1 MNDSTQVNFDDDTLY
16 AYASSQT
23 SHDRRPQLHL
33 PRLSVTT
40 AINVKMIISSAQLL
54 TLIES

>member
-1 MNDSTQVNFDDDTLY
+1 MIQLKSILMMIRY
-16 AYASSQT
+16 AYASSHT